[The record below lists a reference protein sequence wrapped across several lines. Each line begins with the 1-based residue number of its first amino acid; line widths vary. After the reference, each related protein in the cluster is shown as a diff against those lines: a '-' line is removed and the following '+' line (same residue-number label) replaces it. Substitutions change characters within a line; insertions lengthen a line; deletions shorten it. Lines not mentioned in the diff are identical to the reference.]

1 MKTKL
6 PISTITYNTER
17 FLKSRLDDFLK
28 SSWIEFYI
36 YIWHKGEQDQYTGVT
51 DKDHIHLF
59 LKPASGRQTEDFRKE
74 LIEPVSDNLPLKPQP
89 FRLSNLN
96 EWFLYDMHFQPY
108 LNWKGLKRQFEYNL
122 NDFRSSEDLN
132 FLNRVFAEA
141 LEDFH
146 SNFKVQDAILSGVT
160 WQQALGAGIIN
171 ARNLSYAKE
180 LYKSDPRTFSYI
192 NANLAFGSD
201 PFHNN
206 ESK

>member
-36 YIWHKGEQDQYTGVT
+36 YIWHKGEQDQFTGVT

-89 FRLSNLN
+89 FNLSNLSD
-96 EWFLYDMHFQPY
+96 WLLYDMHYEPY
-108 LNWKGLKRQFEYNL
+108 LNWKGLKRVYAYSL
-122 NDFRSSEDLN
+122 NDFRTSEDLA
-132 FLNRVFAEA
+132 FLNRAFADA
-141 LEDFH
+141 LEAFH
-146 SNFKVQDAILSGVT
+146 SNFRVQDAIISGIT
-160 WQQALGAGIIN
+160 WSQALAAGIVN
-171 ARNLSYAKE
+171 PGNLSYARE
-180 LYKSDPRTFSYI
+180 LYRSERSVMSFV
-192 NANLAFGSD
+192 NANIAFGSN